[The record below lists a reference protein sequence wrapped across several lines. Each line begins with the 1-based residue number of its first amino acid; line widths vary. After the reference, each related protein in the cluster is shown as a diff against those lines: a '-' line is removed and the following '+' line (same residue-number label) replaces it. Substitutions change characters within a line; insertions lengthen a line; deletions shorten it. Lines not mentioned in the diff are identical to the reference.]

1 MVASTLVRPFLPLC
15 PFLFLSYLYFWQAAA
30 SLIWAARNNGICKKH
45 QGANL
50 EQDALPVDRD
60 SPANVGRG
68 TFDGG
73 RCKAGPWVK
82 FFEPASAVPPQLSS
96 PVRAF
101 PPTIS
106 ALAPSPLAFLVVQSV
121 LTWCPC
127 KNRSNTRGDFW
138 PCQAAKGSI
147 NGFS

>member
-1 MVASTLVRPFLPLC
+1 MHIIWTVSTHAPFLPDAPLQ
-15 PFLFLSYLYFWQAAA
+15 PRQGMHVLSIIANPISVKKSNRNITGKYSLQFSVA
-30 SLIWAARNNGICKKH
+30 SLLLKDLVLH
-45 QGANL
+45 YL
-50 EQDALPVDRD
+50 
-60 SPANVGRG
+60 
-68 TFDGG
+68 DGG

-82 FFEPASAVPPQLSS
+82 FFEPASVVPPQLSS

-101 PPTIS
+101 PQTIS